1 MTHSFP
7 TRRDSDL
14 LFGRRQV
21 DGKVRIFVP
30 EPPFTFMFHD
40 CCPGFS
46 YWPAGWFAASRYQKS
61 VLAVLNYFLGVTF
74 TDQSPAWHSISEKQN
89 NMVPVFMV
97 IGQGHAYFSRL
108 IFLRKIEFYVLDFPV
123 NEIHRV
129 GDDRSGGRR

>member
-1 MTHSFP
+1 
-7 TRRDSDL
+7 
-14 LFGRRQV
+14 
-21 DGKVRIFVP
+21 
-30 EPPFTFMFHD
+30 MFHD

-108 IFLRKIEFYVLDFPV
+108 IF
-123 NEIHRV
+123 
-129 GDDRSGGRR
+129 RSEEHTSDLQSLMRISYDVFCLKKKNTKSTQPNQMEH